1 MTTIRYTVKVWRVG
15 FVVILRIRLYKEYSV
30 VFGAELEALKPN
42 WKLPKCSEPKTHRK
56 KLRCATA
63 DT

>member
-42 WKLPKCSEPKTHRK
+42 WKLPKC
-56 KLRCATA
+56 
-63 DT
+63 